1 MRFASDSYNIIQ
13 TPCDAMHFAPVCCTY
28 CASYSFWFRNA
39 ASILQCT
46 GFSRERLRR
55 VLRKK
60 AAEIIHLLSI
70 YLYTYMYTYIHI
82 YVYIYIHIY
91 IYIYIYIHIYIY
103 TYIYIHIFVHLPHY
117 TCKYSCSSCFK
128 EGSLY
133 LHLCACTACVYK
145 IYSYLYAC
153 MYTCVS
159 HFVDA
164 QLETCQK

>member
-70 YLYTYMYTYIHI
+70 YLSIHI
-82 YVYIYIHIY
+82 YVYIYTHICIYIYIHIYIHIY
-91 IYIYIYIHIYIY
+91 IYIYIYTYIYTFLCTCRTTPANTHVVVVLKKALCICIYAPAPPASIKYIHIYM
-103 TYIYIHIFVHLPHY
+103 P
-117 TCKYSCSSCFK
+117 
-128 EGSLY
+128 
-133 LHLCACTACVYK
+133 ACTPVYL
-145 IYSYLYAC
+145 IL
-153 MYTCVS
+153 
-159 HFVDA
+159 
-164 QLETCQK
+164 

>member
-91 IYIYIYIHIYIY
+91 IYTYIYIYIHIYIY
-103 TYIYIHIFVHLPHY
+103 IYIYTFLCTCRTTPANTHVVVVLKKALCICIYAPAPPASIKYIHIYMP
-117 TCKYSCSSCFK
+117 
-128 EGSLY
+128 
-133 LHLCACTACVYK
+133 ACTPVYL
-145 IYSYLYAC
+145 IL
-153 MYTCVS
+153 
-159 HFVDA
+159 
-164 QLETCQK
+164 